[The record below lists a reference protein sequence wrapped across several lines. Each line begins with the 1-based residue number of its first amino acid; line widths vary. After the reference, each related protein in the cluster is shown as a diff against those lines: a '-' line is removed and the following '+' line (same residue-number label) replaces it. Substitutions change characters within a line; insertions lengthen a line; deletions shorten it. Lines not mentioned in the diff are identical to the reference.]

1 MGRSSKPREGER
13 VIPNKQKPRKQQVLH
28 PLGGEKTTKNHK
40 DLYSFHFWPPLRV
53 HVHTQKTHDGIVRFR
68 FGLLFHSKPYL
79 PGSLRAGVLA
89 YQMSWKEIGF
99 GVVTLLLT
107 HRELHPPQLPARP
120 APKTGSRAPTINTG
134 LVRPLD
140 HFVRTAQQL
149 SQGVL
154 AVKLLAQRLS
164 AITSKSIDTIRLK
177 GGKSTAKKN
186 KKN

>member
-1 MGRSSKPREGER
+1 MLPLCVPARTLQDTGLSGWVVPANRERKRERGGR

-53 HVHTQKTHDGIVRFR
+53 HVHTQNTHDGIVRFR

-107 HRELHPPQLPARP
+107 HRELHPPNSQRGPHQKL
-120 APKTGSRAPTINTG
+120 AP
-134 LVRPLD
+134 V
-140 HFVRTAQQL
+140 HQQ
-149 SQGVL
+149 
-154 AVKLLAQRLS
+154 
-164 AITSKSIDTIRLK
+164 
-177 GGKSTAKKN
+177 
-186 KKN
+186 